1 MGRRK
6 PEIERGD
13 TRNAREKDRY
23 KKNRRSKAA
32 NKDEFAVWSNEVYLF
47 NILKVLPDILKIL
60 EV

>member
-32 NKDEFAVWSNEVYLF
+32 NKDEFAAG
-47 NILKVLPDILKIL
+47 LKLKC
-60 EV
+60 